1 MALKSYRPITPSQR
15 QLVLVDRSDLWKGKP
30 IKSLTYEKKEG
41 KYELYNLADDPGEKK
56 NLVAQEPERLKQML
70 ARLEAIKQAGRSRP

>member
-30 IKSLTYEKKEG
+30 VKSLTEG
-41 KYELYNLADDPGEKK
+41 SRK
-56 NLVAQEPERLKQML
+56 LVGAITLVGLPRGVLVVVTRNAI
-70 ARLEAIKQAGRSRP
+70 AR